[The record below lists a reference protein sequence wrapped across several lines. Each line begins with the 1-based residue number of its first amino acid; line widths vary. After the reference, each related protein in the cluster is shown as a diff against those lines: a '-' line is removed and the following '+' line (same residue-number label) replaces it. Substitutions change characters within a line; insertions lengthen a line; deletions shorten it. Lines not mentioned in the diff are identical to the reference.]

1 MIEEKNLFEIGK
13 LLKPHGVKGEITVL
27 FTKPEYADIE
37 TKYYFLFL
45 DGMYV
50 PFFVEEFMFNSDV
63 TARVKFQNFN
73 SVEQAS
79 TYANTAIF
87 VPNELIEESEPA
99 EKVYESEWHQFVG
112 YTIIDESSSVI
123 GVIREVDA
131 ATMNVLFIVLKDDE
145 EFLIPATEDFIL
157 KLDSKKKHLHMK
169 LPEGLLDSSFDD
181 E

>member
-13 LLKPHGVKGEITVL
+13 LLKPHGVKGEVTVL
-27 FTKPEYADIE
+27 FTKPEFAEID

-63 TARVKFQNFN
+63 TARVKFQSFN
-73 SVEQAS
+73 SIEQAA
-79 TYANTAIF
+79 TYANTIIF
-87 VPNELIEESEPA
+87 VPNELVEALEPVEE
-99 EKVYESEWHQFVG
+99 VFDSEWDQFVG
-112 YTIIDESSSVI
+112 YTILDENSSVI
-123 GVIREVDA
+123 GVIREVDS
-131 ATMNVLFIVLKDDE
+131 ATMNVLFIVVKDGE
-145 EFLIPATEDFIL
+145 EMLIPATEDFIV
-157 KLDSKKKHLHMK
+157 KLDSKKKQLHMK